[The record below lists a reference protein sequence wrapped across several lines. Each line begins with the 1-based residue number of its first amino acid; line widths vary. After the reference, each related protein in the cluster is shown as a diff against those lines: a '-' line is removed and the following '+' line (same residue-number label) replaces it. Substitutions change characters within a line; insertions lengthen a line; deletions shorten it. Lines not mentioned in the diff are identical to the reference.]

1 MQIFVK
7 TLTGKTITLE
17 VESSDTID
25 NVKAK
30 IQDKEGI
37 PPDQQRLIFAG
48 KQLEDGRTLADY
60 NIQKES
66 TLHLVLRLRGGI
78 IEPSLMALA
87 RKYNQDK
94 MICRKCYARLHPR
107 AVNCRKKKCGH
118 SNQLRPKKKIKT
130 PAFALSNSKCKQ
142 KPAPIYCGIPITGVE
157 ISMGD
162 NAGEKESAPVE
173 SVMEKITEKFH
184 DHDVSSSSDS
194 ENEKSSSPSPV
205 KPKIYRIFGREKPLH
220 KVLGGGKPADVFLWR
235 DKKLSG
241 GLLGVVTCIW
251 VLFELIEYRLLS
263 LVCHILIF
271 ALATL
276 FLWSNASTFIN
287 KSPPQIP
294 EVGIPEDI
302 IVGVAFALR
311 VEINRALAILRD
323 IASGKDVKKFLAV
336 IAGLW
341 IVSILGGC
349 CNFLTLFYICF
360 VLLHTVP
367 VLYEKFEDQVD
378 PFAEKALAE
387 IKKQYAVFDAQVLS
401 KIPRGPL
408 KDKKFA

>member
-1 MQIFVK
+1 
-7 TLTGKTITLE
+7 
-17 VESSDTID
+17 
-25 NVKAK
+25 
-30 IQDKEGI
+30 
-37 PPDQQRLIFAG
+37 
-48 KQLEDGRTLADY
+48 
-60 NIQKES
+60 
-66 TLHLVLRLRGGI
+66 
-78 IEPSLMALA
+78 
-87 RKYNQDK
+87 
-94 MICRKCYARLHPR
+94 
-107 AVNCRKKKCGH
+107 
-118 SNQLRPKKKIKT
+118 
-130 PAFALSNSKCKQ
+130 
-142 KPAPIYCGIPITGVE
+142 
-157 ISMGD
+157 
-162 NAGEKESAPVE
+162 
-173 SVMEKITEKFH
+173 VMEKITEKFH
-184 DHDVSSSSDS
+184 DHESSSSDS
-194 ENEKSSSPSPV
+194 ENEKSSSPSAV

-235 DKKLSG
+235 DKKISG
-241 GLLGVVTCIW
+241 GLLGVVSCIW
-251 VLFELIEYRLLS
+251 VLFELIEYHLLS

-336 IAGLW
+336 ITGLW

-408 KDKKFA
+408 KDKKSA